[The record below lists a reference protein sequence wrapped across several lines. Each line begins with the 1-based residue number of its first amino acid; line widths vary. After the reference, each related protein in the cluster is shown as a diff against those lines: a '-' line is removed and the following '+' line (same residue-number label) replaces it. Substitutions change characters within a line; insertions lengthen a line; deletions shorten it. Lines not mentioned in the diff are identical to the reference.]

1 MMIRL
6 ILGVATMTTLFAGSE
21 EVSFPTQDG
30 GVVFA
35 DLYGAGD
42 RGVVLAH
49 GMKFDKASWK
59 DQAIQLAN
67 AGFRVSA
74 IDFRGYGKSHGGPKS
89 QSPRDE
95 MYLDVL
101 AAVDYLRGHGAR
113 TVAVIGASMGGGASA
128 NAVVKGAPAAIDRLI
143 LLAPVPIES
152 PERIIVPKLYAAA
165 KDDPVTAKMKEQY
178 EKAPEPKELL
188 ILDGSAHAQ
197 NLFTTDQNERLMKEI
212 LRFLAAAKPAG
223 VSKP

>member
-1 MMIRL
+1 MTTWL
-6 ILGVATMTTLFAGSE
+6 VLGVSTMAALFAAPE

-30 GVVFA
+30 GVVHA

-59 DQAIQLAN
+59 EQAVQLAN
-67 AGFRVSA
+67 AGFRVAA

-89 QSPRDE
+89 QQPRDE

-101 AAVDYLRGHGAR
+101 AAAGYLRGHGA
-113 TVAVIGASMGGGASA
+113 TSVAVIGASMGGGASA
-128 NAVVKGAPAAIDRLI
+128 NAVVKGAPGSIDRVI
-143 LLAPVPIES
+143 LLAPVPIQN
-152 PERIIVPKLYAAA
+152 PERITVPKLYATAQG
-165 KDDPVTAKMKEQY
+165 DPITPQVKEQFA
-178 EKAPEPKELL
+178 KAPEPKEMLL
-188 ILDGSAHAQ
+188 LDGSAHAQ
-197 NLFTTDQNERLMKEI
+197 FLFTTDQNERLMRAI
-212 LRFLAAAKPAG
+212 LRFLSAG